1 MSGVR
6 CPLYPQ
12 KRTRIAPLKAEPMMK
27 IRRSEITAELFLDKL
42 ADKRRRE
49 IFEEMVDRILDEG
62 IATLARQRIIAKL
75 FNDAHR

>member
-1 MSGVR
+1 M
-6 CPLYPQ
+6 
-12 KRTRIAPLKAEPMMK
+12 TK

-49 IFEEMVDRILDEG
+49 IFEQMVDRILDEG